1 MNLKKLFVVSSMLV
15 MAWTTAN
22 AELVNG
28 VRQKPEPAT
37 TAWSVGTQEAPYY
50 LYNTSAKLFFT
61 QGNTWGTRGCVGPA
75 ATAVQLYFRDR
86 KSVV

>member
-1 MNLKKLFVVSSMLV
+1 MNLKKLFVVGSVLV

-37 TAWSVGTQEAPYY
+37 TAWSVGTQ
-50 LYNTSAKLFFT
+50 F
-61 QGNTWGTRGCVGPA
+61 
-75 ATAVQLYFRDR
+75 
-86 KSVV
+86 